1 MKIDVAFLP
10 RDIQDIDIRDT
21 VCIVLDIFRATTS
34 MVTALSNNCARIVPA
49 LSVEEA
55 HKLAANRGRVL
66 FAGERQSIKID
77 GFHFGNSPYEFSVD
91 KVAGQTIIM
100 TTTNG
105 TVAVKATEG
114 AQRTLIGAF
123 VNASA
128 VCRKAE
134 QYHKDVLIVCA
145 GTDRLFSLE
154 DALCAG
160 LMVKKLFCSDGQLE
174 PVLTDSAQA
183 AMLLYEHS
191 QDQLA
196 EVAINSRNGKRLYD
210 LGRTDDVEYCFRT
223 DLFAGVPEYR
233 DGAIAMFD

>member
-10 RDIQDIDIRDT
+10 RDMQGMDVGDT

-34 MVTALSNNCARIVPA
+34 MTTALANKCRRIIPV
-49 LSVEEA
+49 LSVEDAYSQAE
-55 HKLAANRGRVL
+55 KQGSVL
-66 FAGERQSIKID
+66 FAGERKSIKID
-77 GFHFGNSPYEFSVD
+77 GFNFGNSPYEFSAD
-91 KVAGQTIIM
+91 KVQNQTIVM

-114 AQRTLIGAF
+114 SFRTFIGAF
-123 VNASA
+123 INASA
-128 VCRKAE
+128 VCQKAS
-134 QYHKDVLIVCA
+134 QCGKDVLIVCA

-160 LMVKKLFCSDGQLE
+160 LLVKKLLTGGNTK

-183 AMLLYEHS
+183 ALLLYNQTHGK
-191 QDQLA
+191 LA

-210 LGRTDDVEYCFRT
+210 LGLTDDVEYCFKT
-223 DLFAGVPEYR
+223 DMFAIVPEYR
-233 DGAIAMFD
+233 GGEIALFD